1 LPVRDGK
8 VVIMTAVDRD
18 ARMADSMTAA
28 EADVIAMAA
37 AEVEEGKDK
46 PDRQEVENFNK
57 QHQRKR

>member
-1 LPVRDGK
+1 
-8 VVIMTAVDRD
+8 MTAVDRD
-18 ARMADSMTAA
+18 ARMADSMTVA